1 MRLLTF
7 LSLSALLTT
16 AFAQSAYIGAPAN
29 GSTVHRGS
37 NITVEI
43 DRPDTLTGSTEIAIV
58 IGLLFCGG
66 THSTCLPPSST
77 LGTILYSGGYDP
89 EFYTGVAK
97 PPHQNFTVEIPSTAQ
112 VGKSQ
117 LGLAHFSLV
126 GASEWPVLET
136 RNITL
141 NVV

>member
-7 LSLSALLTT
+7 IPLSALLTT
-16 AFAQSAYIGAPAN
+16 VFSQSAYIGAPAN

-43 DRPDTLTGSTEIAIV
+43 DRPDSLTGSTEIAIV

-66 THSTCLPPSST
+66 TRSTCLPPSST
-77 LGTILYSGGYDP
+77 LGTILYSGGYAP
-89 EFYTGVAK
+89 EVHTGVAK
-97 PPHQNFTVEIPSTAQ
+97 QNFTVEIPSTAQ

-126 GASEWPVLET
+126 GAGEFPVLET